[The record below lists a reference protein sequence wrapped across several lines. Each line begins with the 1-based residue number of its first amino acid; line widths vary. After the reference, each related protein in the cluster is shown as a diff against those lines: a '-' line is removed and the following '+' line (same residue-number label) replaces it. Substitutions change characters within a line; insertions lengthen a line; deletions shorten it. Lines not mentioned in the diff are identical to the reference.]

1 MGSNWQVESVAM
13 GDWICG
19 WNESWTFPSEDL
31 VAVADAEAKSALGCC
46 FLPMMT
52 MRRKG
57 LVDVVL
63 ERNRFQHSSYQK
75 RVLDAD
81 VACPL
86 AVETTYFVDERQL
99 GREG

>member
-1 MGSNWQVESVAM
+1 M
-13 GDWICG
+13 GDWICD

-31 VAVADAEAKSALGCC
+31 VAAAEAKSTLGCC

-63 ERNRFQHSSYQK
+63 ERKRFRHSSYQK
-75 RVLDAD
+75 RVPDAD
-81 VACPL
+81 VACPPL